1 MQLQLSWIK
10 VQEAKRMRFTK
21 QGNDDVDDDSEDGI
35 PSDLEL
41 LKAVKAIQ
49 KFAQLKTLRMR
60 FSHWETLRKK
70 FIGPQLVTKNK
81 HL

>member
-1 MQLQLSWIK
+1 MQLQPSWIK

-70 FIGPQLVTKNK
+70 FIDP
-81 HL
+81 

>member
-1 MQLQLSWIK
+1 
-10 VQEAKRMRFTK
+10 MRFTK
-21 QGNDDVDDDSEDGI
+21 EGNDDVDDDDDDDNEDGI

-70 FIGPQLVTKNK
+70 FIGP
-81 HL
+81 